1 MKLPFSKMHGLGN
14 DFMVLNSTDE
24 KIILS
29 SKQVQRLSD
38 RHRGV
43 GFDQLLLIEKSD
55 DPNFDFRYRIFNA
68 DGGEV
73 EQCGNGARCAAKFIA
88 EQGLSQKKQWRLQTA
103 KNAIVVRLEE
113 NGLVTVDMGQPI
125 FEAAEIPFITDKIAP
140 SYDIDVAGQTHT
152 VAVLSMGNPHAVL
165 LVDNINAAPVAE
177 LGAKIEMH
185 PRFPKRVNV
194 GFMQI
199 IHPSSGLTEKDDM
212 QGADERKTG
221 MYKNIPEDFERVCN
235 KADRFLCKSNQIKL
249 RVFERG
255 TGETQACGSGA
266 CAAVVAGI
274 RLGLLDEK
282 VLVSLPGG
290 DLTIQWQGDNSSVQM
305 TGPAEFSYEGVV
317 DIS

>member
-1 MKLPFSKMHGLGN
+1 MKLHFSKMHGLGN
-14 DFMVLNSTDE
+14 DFMVLNGTDE

-103 KNAIVVRLEE
+103 RNAIVVRLEE

-165 LVDNINAAPVAE
+165 LVDNVNTAPVTE
-177 LGAKIEMH
+177 LGAKIEIH
-185 PRFPKRVNV
+185 ARFPKRVNV

-199 IHPSSGLTEKDDM
+199 INRT
-212 QGADERKTG
+212 
-221 MYKNIPEDFERVCN
+221 
-235 KADRFLCKSNQIKL
+235 QIKL

-290 DLTIQWQGDNSSVQM
+290 DLIIEWQGENVFM
-305 TGPAEFSYEGVV
+305 TGSAEFSYEGIVE
-317 DIS
+317 IW